1 MSLFLIMGAVAVC
14 SSLLAGGG
22 THVYHQNK
30 YNKMRNKY
38 QSKIDSLQ
46 RKIAE
51 LTDKIRAKD
60 EEILNLINKSNDLD
74 GRLYAEAQK
83 RDQINSM
90 INTLL
95 LRQKK
100 LESILHALVLLVTFR
115 IKNWNAEKIEIK
127 RQLEEANLQS
137 IEVDG
142 ILSLLQQEKEMVVV
156 QRNNAKLVRD
166 GFVSEQNRFVA
177 EIEETRATMNEEC

>member
-1 MSLFLIMGAVAVC
+1 MSLLIMGAIALG
-14 SSLLAGGG
+14 SALLAGGG
-22 THVYHQNK
+22 AHVYHQNK
-30 YNKMRNKY
+30 YDKMRAEY

-51 LTDKIRAKD
+51 LIKKIRAKD
-60 EEILNLINKSNDLD
+60 EEILKLINKVNALE
-74 GRLYAEAQK
+74 GQLHAETQK

-90 INTLL
+90 IDTLL
-95 LRQKK
+95 RRQKK

-127 RQLEEANLQS
+127 RQLENANLQA

-142 ILSLLQQEKEMVVV
+142 ILSRLQQEKEMVVLE
-156 QRNNAKLVRD
+156 RNNAQLARD
-166 GFVSEQNRFVA
+166 GLASEQNVLVA
-177 EIEETRATMNEEC
+177 EIEETRRQMNEEC